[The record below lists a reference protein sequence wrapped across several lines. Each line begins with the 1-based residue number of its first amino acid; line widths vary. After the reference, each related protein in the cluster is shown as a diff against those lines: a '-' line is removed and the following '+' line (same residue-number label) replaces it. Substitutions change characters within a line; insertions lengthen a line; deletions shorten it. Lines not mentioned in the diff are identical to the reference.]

1 MFVCL
6 FGWLVGWLLI
16 AFVLVV
22 VLLAAYVLV
31 VLVVLVLVLLLFLL
45 LVVAH
50 HDVSGANISQHTVTA
65 WQVCQGL
72 PADAL
77 QAATRSVEAIP

>member
-1 MFVCL
+1 MFLFVCL
-6 FGWLVGWLLI
+6 FGWLVGLLLI

-22 VLLAAYVLV
+22 VLLAAY